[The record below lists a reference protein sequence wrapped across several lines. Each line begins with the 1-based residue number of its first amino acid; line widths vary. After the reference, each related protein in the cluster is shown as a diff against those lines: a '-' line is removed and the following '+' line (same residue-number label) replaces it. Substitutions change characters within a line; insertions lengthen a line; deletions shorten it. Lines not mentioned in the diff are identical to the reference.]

1 MIIVHSIQEVMFNEQ
16 DKEKPILLC
25 WVYSLRPVYYTAYF
39 LSLLRED
46 LLAILHC
53 TYLLRNIEFTS
64 SCLMVGF
71 FELAAMR
78 RGRRKQ
84 VTKVD
89 NCWLYSSSHSTI
101 LENNHITLVNMCL
114 NNLLYFIIV
123 LKNGLY
129 FVSVSPIYFTL
140 SVSHQFTLLCP
151 CPHQFTLY
159 VFLQFTFL

>member
-1 MIIVHSIQEVMFNEQ
+1 
-16 DKEKPILLC
+16 
-25 WVYSLRPVYYTAYF
+25 VYSLRPVYYTVYF

-101 LENNHITLVNMCL
+101 LENNHTTLVNMCL
-114 NNLLYFIIV
+114 NNLLYF
-123 LKNGLY
+123 
-129 FVSVSPIYFTL
+129 VSVSTIYFTL
-140 SVSHQFTLLCP
+140 SMSHQFTLLCQ
-151 CPHQFTLY
+151 CLTNLLYMCFYNLLFFNLSFFQQFALICQCNSNISDCNTL
-159 VFLQFTFL
+159 QS